1 MVWESSERRKSG
13 EWRSEAPRSFQRSE
27 GGKKKEVEEEERSDK
42 ESGKEGEESAGHGA
56 LCCSPHLS
64 LPG

>member
-1 MVWESSERRKSG
+1 MSDESQGSGGVRRPVPSSEVR
-13 EWRSEAPRSFQRSE
+13 